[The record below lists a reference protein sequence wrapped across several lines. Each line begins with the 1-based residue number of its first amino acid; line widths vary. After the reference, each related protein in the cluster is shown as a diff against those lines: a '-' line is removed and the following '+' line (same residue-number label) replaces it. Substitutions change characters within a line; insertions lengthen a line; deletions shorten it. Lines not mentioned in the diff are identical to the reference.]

1 MSSENSFLI
10 EFPAN
15 RDYIPYIQDFLKG
28 YLFSGGFS
36 KEFSEQVST
45 DSVSW
50 FNSIILEEKYLH
62 ALPTISF
69 KCRTSEDAISVEIQT
84 SDDKKF
90 STSLNA
96 PKPKE
101 TK

>member
-15 RDYIPYIQDFLKG
+15 RDYVPYIQDFLRS
-28 YLFSGGFS
+28 YLLGCGFG
-36 KEFSEQVST
+36 KKFSEQTAV

-50 FNSIILEEKYLH
+50 FNSTILEEKYLH

-69 KCRTSEDAISVEIQT
+69 KCITSEDALSVEIKT

>member
-1 MSSENSFLI
+1 MI

-15 RDYIPYIQDFLKG
+15 RDYIPYIQDFLRG
-28 YLFSGGFS
+28 YLLSCGFS
-36 KEFSEQVST
+36 KDFSEQVAT
-45 DSVSW
+45 DSAPW

-69 KCRTSEDAISVEIQT
+69 KCKTSEDAFSAEIQT
-84 SDDKKF
+84 SDDKTF